1 MIEFESKRLLRVYMG
16 EQAKY
21 HHRPL
26 YEAIIAEA
34 KERGLA
40 GATVFKGI
48 LSYGMSGTVHTAK
61 ILELSQ
67 SLPVMVEIIDTEQ
80 RIEEFLRVV
89 GKLVEESG
97 THVHVTI
104 QDVQSTVILPEK

>member
-1 MIEFESKRLLRVYMG
+1 MIEFESRQLLRVYMG

-26 YEAIIAEA
+26 YEAVVDEA
-34 KERGLA
+34 KERGVA

-48 LSYGMSGTVHTAK
+48 LSYGMSGTLYTTK

-67 SLPVMVEIIDTEQ
+67 NLPVVIEIMDTRQ
-80 RIEEFLRVV
+80 QIEKFLPVI
-89 GKLVEESG
+89 EAFASESG
-97 THVHVTI
+97 THVYVTLEEI
-104 QDVQSTVILPEK
+104 RAAVILPEE